1 MHFFTKTPNQ
11 NKNSSLIIYLVLFF
25 WGGGWG
31 EGVWGGVSEFFNFLT
46 N

>member
-25 WGGGWG
+25 GGVGGGSLG
-31 EGVWGGVSEFFNFLT
+31 RGK
-46 N
+46 